1 MHREYILNV
10 QNLRETMLAVWNLT
24 VELVQQGEI
33 LLIVTEISKSR
44 AQEKKYHTLIGE
56 IAKQV
61 KFQREGIVGQPAVE
75 KTYDLDTWKA
85 LLIDEFE
92 RTKQE
97 MGEPLSKPG
106 RMVPSLSGGH
116 MVSIRPTTTKFKKR
130 EASEF
135 IEFLYAKGVEY
146 GVKWSATAEQIA
158 EAERLGG

>member
-75 KTYDLDTWKA
+75 KT
-85 LLIDEFE
+85 
-92 RTKQE
+92 
-97 MGEPLSKPG
+97 
-106 RMVPSLSGGH
+106 
-116 MVSIRPTTTKFKKR
+116 
-130 EASEF
+130 
-135 IEFLYAKGVEY
+135 
-146 GVKWSATAEQIA
+146 
-158 EAERLGG
+158 